1 MKVLI
6 VGLNFWPEIV
16 GVGQYS
22 TDLANYLAGQGH
34 SVRVVAGAPYYP
46 EWKRPVSW
54 PRVGYRSSCLASESG
69 LPIQVRHC
77 PHFIPRKVTALSRLL
92 HLASF
97 GLSSVPALVAEFRH
111 KPDVVI
117 AIAPTLVSSLGALL
131 LARTRRVPALLHVQ
145 DLEVD
150 AAFEMGFLKSRVL
163 FTPIKWLEAATLK
176 LFDRVSTISPPMMER
191 IMRKGVR
198 PERVILFPNGV
209 NTKAIF
215 PLSKPSVLREELG
228 IAADRI
234 VALYSGTMGAKQ
246 GLEDLIE
253 VTREPGL
260 ETIQFVLCGEGP
272 ARHRLEKMAGGQA
285 NIQFLALQSGDRLN
299 ELLNLADIHLLPQ
312 RADVA
317 DFVKPSKLGGMLA
330 SGRPVV
336 AWAAPNTQVAQAV
349 NGCGTAVRPGDI
361 KAFAEALRTMA
372 AAPLERR
379 ELGEAARRRAVN
391 ELERVSI
398 LSTFENDL
406 AELTNV

>member
-1 MKVLI
+1 
-6 VGLNFWPEIV
+6 
-16 GVGQYS
+16 
-22 TDLANYLAGQGH
+22 
-34 SVRVVAGAPYYP
+34 
-46 EWKRPVSW
+46 
-54 PRVGYRSSCLASESG
+54 
-69 LPIQVRHC
+69 
-77 PHFIPRKVTALSRLL
+77 
-92 HLASF
+92 
-97 GLSSVPALVAEFRH
+97 
-111 KPDVVI
+111 
-117 AIAPTLVSSLGALL
+117 
-131 LARTRRVPALLHVQ
+131 
-145 DLEVD
+145 
-150 AAFEMGFLKSRVL
+150 MGFLKSRVL